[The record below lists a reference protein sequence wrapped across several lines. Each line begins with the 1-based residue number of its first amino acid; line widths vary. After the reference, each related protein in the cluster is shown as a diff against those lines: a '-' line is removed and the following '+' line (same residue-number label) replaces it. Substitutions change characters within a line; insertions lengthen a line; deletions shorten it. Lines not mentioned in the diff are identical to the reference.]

1 MTTERSS
8 YSDVFR
14 QWVETSDRL
23 NERMGELRPINMQI
37 DDGNRD
43 VAILEENSR
52 LQGEISRLHER
63 REELSAELIRLT
75 ASGSV

>member
-63 REELSAELIRLT
+63 REELCADLIRLI
-75 ASGSV
+75 SS